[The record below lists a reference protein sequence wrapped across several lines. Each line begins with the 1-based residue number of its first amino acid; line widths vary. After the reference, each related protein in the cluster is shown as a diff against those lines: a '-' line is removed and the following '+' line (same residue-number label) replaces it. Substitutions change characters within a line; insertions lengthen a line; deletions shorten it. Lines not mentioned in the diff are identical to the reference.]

1 MQEIRQYHYRAA
13 IHKAVPNVRILDD
26 EAFLVEKVGGQLVI
40 RDPPESHR
48 AKKVPD
54 HLRTDW
60 QLVSEGIKA
69 INIDEQE
76 DSASRCLFGQYLYQC
91 GQLPGTFKLLYMF
104 WPSHYHY
111 TRHIL

>member
-69 INIDEQE
+69 INVDEQE
-76 DSASRCLFGQYLYQC
+76 DSACRCLFGQYLYC
-91 GQLPGTFKLLYMF
+91 SVASCLRHKLCMYVLAKLLPLQM
-104 WPSHYHY
+104 
-111 TRHIL
+111 T

>member
-1 MQEIRQYHYRAA
+1 LQEIRHYHYRAA

-69 INIDEQE
+69 IDIDEQE
-76 DSASRCLFGQYLYQC
+76 DSSCRCLFGQYLYHTVASC
-91 GQLPGTFKLLYMF
+91 LG
-104 WPSHYHY
+104 H
-111 TRHIL
+111 

>member
-69 INIDEQE
+69 INVDEQE
-76 DSASRCLFGQYLYQC
+76 DSACRCLFGQYLYHSVPSCLGYKNYYMCC
-91 GQLPGTFKLLYMF
+91 GQVTTTTQDIP
-104 WPSHYHY
+104 
-111 TRHIL
+111 

>member
-76 DSASRCLFGQYLYQC
+76 DSACRCLFGQLIYTIMWPVACVLA
-91 GQLPGTFKLLYMF
+91 KLLPLHRTYFVMLF
-104 WPSHYHY
+104 
-111 TRHIL
+111 

>member
-1 MQEIRQYHYRAA
+1 M
-13 IHKAVPNVRILDD
+13 
-26 EAFLVEKVGGQLVI
+26 EKVGGQLVI

-69 INIDEQE
+69 INVDEQE
-76 DSASRCLFGQYLYQC
+76 DSACRCLFGQY
-91 GQLPGTFKLLYMF
+91 
-104 WPSHYHY
+104 
-111 TRHIL
+111 